1 MKLTVLGADGSW
13 PSPGG
18 AASGY
23 LLDHEGYHV
32 WIDMGT
38 GTMANL
44 QRHVG
49 LYEVDAVVV
58 SHVHA
63 DHLVDLFTYFY
74 SRNYG
79 PPEPPPSIP
88 LVVPQGAIAHIM
100 AMLSG
105 SGAEDLVRRFD
116 VDEMVP
122 GDERDLGPFR
132 LRTAGMAH
140 PVPTLGMRFEANGSA
155 FAYSADTGECDPYV
169 TLARGAD
176 LALTEATWLD
186 DGAEYPPDI
195 HLTAREAGE
204 HAARAQA
211 GRLVL
216 CHINPM
222 RDADRSRQDAAE
234 AFGGPVE
241 VARVGA
247 AWEIG

>member
-1 MKLTVLGADGSW
+1 VKLTVLGADGSW

-23 LLDHEGYHV
+23 LLEHDGFHV

-44 QRHVG
+44 QKHIG
-49 LYEVDAVVV
+49 LYDVGAVVV

-79 PPEPPPSIP
+79 PPDPPPSIP
-88 LVVPQGAIAHIM
+88 LVVPQGAIAHVM

-105 SGAEDLVRRFD
+105 SGGEDLVKRFD
-116 VDEMVP
+116 VDEMIP
-122 GDERDLGPFR
+122 GEERDLGPFR
-132 LRTAGMAH
+132 LTTAGMAH
-140 PVPTLGMRFEANGSA
+140 PVPTLGMRLEAGGTS
-155 FAYSADTGECDPYV
+155 FAYSADTGESEELV
-169 TLARGAD
+169 TLARGAN
-176 LALTEATWLD
+176 LGLIEATWLD

-204 HAARAQA
+204 HATRAEVE
-211 GRLVL
+211 RLVL

-222 RDADRSRQDAAE
+222 RDADRSREDAASTY
-234 AFGGPVE
+234 GGPVE
-241 VARVGA
+241 VAGVGKE
-247 AWEIG
+247 WEIR